1 MHTLRIYLLE
11 TKYEFLKLF
20 RMPGFWLPTI
30 IFPVVFYLFF
40 GVGFGQQRVGN
51 VRMAAYLIATYGAAG
66 VISASLLGLGVLVA
80 LERGQGWLQVKRTTP
95 MPVSAYFI
103 SKVAM
108 SLLFSTIII
117 LTLFTLGAQFGE
129 IHLTFGWAA
138 ALFGIL
144 ISGSLT
150 FCSLG
155 LAIGYFMGPNS
166 ANGMMQLLYL
176 PMSFLS
182 GLWIPIWFFPKPLQ
196 TVALFLPAFH
206 YSQLALGVI
215 GAGRGGSTLT
225 HILFLVISTVIFM
238 AIAYAGWR
246 RDEGKNYG

>member
-1 MHTLRIYLLE
+1 MNTVRIYLLE
-11 TKYEFLKLF
+11 TKYEFLKLL
-20 RMPGFWLPTI
+20 RIPGFWLPTL

-51 VRMAAYLIATYGAAG
+51 VRMAAYLIATYGAFG
-66 VISASLLGLGVLVA
+66 VIGASLLGLGVLVA

-95 MPVSAYFI
+95 MPVAAYFV

-108 SLLFSTIII
+108 AVLFSSVIV
-117 LTLFTLGAQFGE
+117 LTLFALGMQFGG
-129 IHLTFGWAA
+129 IHLTLGKAA
-138 ALFGIL
+138 ALFSIL

-166 ANGMMQLLYL
+166 AGPMMQLFYL

-182 GLWIPIWFFPKPLQ
+182 GLWIPIWILPKPLQ
-196 TVALFLPAFH
+196 TIAFFLPPYH

-225 HILFLVISTVIFM
+225 HVLFLVISTAIFM

-246 RDEGKNYG
+246 RDEGKTYG